1 LVIGGRSREAAGLA
15 GQWLSERLNR
25 TVLTPDGEVWPG
37 VGGSLFVDSGQGS
50 GWVRFQP
57 GRQPSRQTKRYPRPD
72 WDGEAVWEPFMTS
85 GRCVAEPIP
94 GGLWIRPLGHDARQA
109 QHRVW
114 LTQGLPCQ
122 PDKLTVV
129 LGVPHCPSVSLDDA
143 ARAWMRLPETV
154 RPRVRFV
161 EYGPVSTPGR
171 GVVGQELA
179 DLLGVEVAC
188 FTGMPVGEGSPP
200 AVYTVGPDGRLG
212 WQAFVRELAYQPNPS
227 TSDEVPTML
236 SHRRP
241 VHGMD
246 EVAPAVYWWAPDAV
260 VEVVQGGLW
269 VRPPYEVAHADMVRG
284 TRLVPF
290 ANQLVFDEPGAAGAV
305 RMRQLAEDL
314 RARLDEHTR
323 QQTEVVAVSSFLA
336 RRPVRRTSGTPSV
349 ASGVE
354 RRAIAGGSLDPSA
367 PEPATEVLTRVQ
379 PADEP
384 VAPVFG
390 PVRLRL
396 ESQAPPDQA
405 KSFQLSPQSLVPIE
419 KATVADAGVEYG
431 AVEKATVEKATV
443 ENVAVEEAPVEERA
457 VSAVPERRT
466 EVRFQPTPTTE
477 ASALTRSRGMNEERA
492 WLRRNLGPQYG
503 TIANAVARILSEH
516 PGFRGALSK
525 SKDEVLTDAV
535 AVRLYLSPQ
544 GASVDEA
551 LCTVSVG
558 PHVPFARC
566 VVAGLDRLP
575 SHRGPSVFT
584 ASPTA
589 EELRLYRQRR
599 VLTEWGFT
607 HALSS
612 PCAGTEGTYD
622 VLLWAMTARR
632 TRLLEPEA
640 EHTEDRLLFVP
651 GTSFKLLSV
660 VEPVDG
666 ARGQILLRE
675 LAASEIDE
683 DGRVDPNRASLD
695 ELAGTSLR
703 RQAELWATEE
713 HRRRITEADSDRF
726 GRLPGLAWVA

>member
-1 LVIGGRSREAAGLA
+1 
-15 GQWLSERLNR
+15 
-25 TVLTPDGEVWPG
+25 
-37 VGGSLFVDSGQGS
+37 
-50 GWVRFQP
+50 
-57 GRQPSRQTKRYPRPD
+57 
-72 WDGEAVWEPFMTS
+72 
-85 GRCVAEPIP
+85 
-94 GGLWIRPLGHDARQA
+94 
-109 QHRVW
+109 
-114 LTQGLPCQ
+114 
-122 PDKLTVV
+122 
-129 LGVPHCPSVSLDDA
+129 
-143 ARAWMRLPETV
+143 
-154 RPRVRFV
+154 
-161 EYGPVSTPGR
+161 
-171 GVVGQELA
+171 
-179 DLLGVEVAC
+179 
-188 FTGMPVGEGSPP
+188 
-200 AVYTVGPDGRLG
+200 
-212 WQAFVRELAYQPNPS
+212 
-227 TSDEVPTML
+227 
-236 SHRRP
+236 
-241 VHGMD
+241 
-246 EVAPAVYWWAPDAV
+246 
-260 VEVVQGGLW
+260 
-269 VRPPYEVAHADMVRG
+269 
-284 TRLVPF
+284 
-290 ANQLVFDEPGAAGAV
+290 
-305 RMRQLAEDL
+305 
-314 RARLDEHTR
+314 
-323 QQTEVVAVSSFLA
+323 
-336 RRPVRRTSGTPSV
+336 
-349 ASGVE
+349 
-354 RRAIAGGSLDPSA
+354 
-367 PEPATEVLTRVQ
+367 
-379 PADEP
+379 
-384 VAPVFG
+384 
-390 PVRLRL
+390 
-396 ESQAPPDQA
+396 
-405 KSFQLSPQSLVPIE
+405 
-419 KATVADAGVEYG
+419 
-431 AVEKATVEKATV
+431 
-443 ENVAVEEAPVEERA
+443 
-457 VSAVPERRT
+457 VPERRT